1 MIPQDM
7 GKDEI
12 EAHVLASDL
21 VKPYTDG
28 KVIKKFIVVPGRL
41 VNIIL

>member
-1 MIPQDM
+1 MIAKDMSQD
-7 GKDEI
+7 DI
-12 EAHVLASDL
+12 RSYVLTSDL
-21 VKPYTDG
+21 VKPFIEG